1 LSFDF
6 TYDGLKSDGGLKGFA
21 ICGADKIFVPAKAEI
36 KGNQVIVWSES
47 ISSPIAVRYG
57 WENWTE
63 ANLKN
68 KAGFMASP
76 FRTDDFELVTES
88 VKPPT
93 YKIPVSQ

>member
-6 TYDGLKSDGGLKGFA
+6 TENGLTSEGELKGFA
-21 ICGADKIFVPAKAEI
+21 ICGADNKFVPAKAEI
-36 KGNQVIVWSES
+36 KGDQIIVWSES
-47 ISSPIAVRYG
+47 VSSPVAVRYG

-68 KAGFMASP
+68 KSGFMASP